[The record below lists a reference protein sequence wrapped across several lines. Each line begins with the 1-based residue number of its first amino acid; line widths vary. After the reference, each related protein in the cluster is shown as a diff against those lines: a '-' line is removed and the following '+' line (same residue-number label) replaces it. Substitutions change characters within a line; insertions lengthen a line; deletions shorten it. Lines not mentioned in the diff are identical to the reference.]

1 MPGLKSCNSAIIV
14 LPSLPLMFYH
24 ICLFSAPLFRPI
36 WCFPRS
42 CIFCHI
48 CYHTESDSPTI
59 DQSCQSAPTQ
69 PWLCNVA
76 ILQCCNVAILQAAKA
91 SIMQADKKINC
102 STIAL
107 VVPSLLHKVNPFLEY
122 QLDSTYHPFWK
133 LHVMASFVH
142 TKCVTEH
149 TWISQNSYQ
158 TKCAATKWVI
168 TSWPTAMQPLS
179 N

>member
-48 CYHTESDSPTI
+48 CYHTVSDSPTI

-69 PWLCNVA
+69 PWRCNVA

-91 SIMQADKKINC
+91 SIMQADKKLNC

-107 VVPSLLHKVNPFLEY
+107 VVPSLLHKFNLFLVTTKFHFPILKTTCDGFIRTY
-122 QLDSTYHPFWK
+122 QMCDRTYLNLPELK
-133 LHVMASFVH
+133 SDKINVRRPNEL
-142 TKCVTEH
+142 
-149 TWISQNSYQ
+149 
-158 TKCAATKWVI
+158 
-168 TSWPTAMQPLS
+168 
-179 N
+179 